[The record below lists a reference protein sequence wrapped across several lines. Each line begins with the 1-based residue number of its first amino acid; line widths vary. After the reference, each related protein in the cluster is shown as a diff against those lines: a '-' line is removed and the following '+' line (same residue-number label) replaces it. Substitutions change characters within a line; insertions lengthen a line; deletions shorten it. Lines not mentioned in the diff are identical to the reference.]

1 MGTPILK
8 VTGINHVVLHVMD
21 MEQSLNF
28 YTEILGFESRNIATG
43 SGRKMSFLRRGNQ
56 GLDLFE
62 VSEDVRGGEEMNYM
76 ALCVAADD
84 LDEVVAAL
92 AKAGIKTSER
102 TRRNTVFIHDHDG
115 HQVELA

>member
-1 MGTPILK
+1 
-8 VTGINHVVLHVMD
+8 
-21 MEQSLNF
+21 
-28 YTEILGFESRNIATG
+28 
-43 SGRKMSFLRRGNQ
+43 
-56 GLDLFE
+56 
-62 VSEDVRGGEEMNYM
+62 MNYM